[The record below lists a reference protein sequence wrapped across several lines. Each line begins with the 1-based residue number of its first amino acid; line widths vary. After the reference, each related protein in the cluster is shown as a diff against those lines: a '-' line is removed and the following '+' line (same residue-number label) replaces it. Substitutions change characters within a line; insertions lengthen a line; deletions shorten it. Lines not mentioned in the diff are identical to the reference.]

1 MSQKTCGGR
10 FSGETDR
17 RVEAFTESISFDRRL
32 YAHDIVAS
40 QAHAAML
47 AEVGITL
54 EFEVAGEDLA
64 ERLYFNRDGGGVVGP
79 WSGRPDPA
87 QTIANTDG
95 PGFVNI
101 AKTEVPEINE
111 LLAQANAAVDPAER
125 AELFHQID
133 TLSAESHTSGIALFS
148 PKTVFAYDSDVSGLP
163 IYVQGKHEQKDRSR
177 THGRHL
183 SFGRTSKYL

>member
-1 MSQKTCGGR
+1 MPLLATSNQGLT
-10 FSGETDR
+10 
-17 RVEAFTESISFDRRL
+17 
-32 YAHDIVAS
+32 AS
-40 QAHAAML
+40 TGQAVAAML

-101 AKTEVPEINE
+101 AKTEVPEIND

-125 AELFHQID
+125 AELFHQLD

-148 PKTVFAYDSDVSGLP
+148 PKTVFAYDSSVSGLP
-163 IYVQGKHEQKDRSR
+163 IYVQGKHEFRDACVAPS
-177 THGRHL
+177 
-183 SFGRTSKYL
+183 